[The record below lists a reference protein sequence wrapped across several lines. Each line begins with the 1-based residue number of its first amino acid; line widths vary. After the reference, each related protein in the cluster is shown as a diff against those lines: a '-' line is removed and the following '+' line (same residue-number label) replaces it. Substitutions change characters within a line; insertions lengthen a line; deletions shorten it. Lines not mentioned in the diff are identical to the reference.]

1 MSIETPDIREK
12 SPYQLRREA
21 VARALKAWQEQDV
34 DGPDDARE
42 DGPLGQ
48 AADLEDCLLDE
59 DLILL
64 PRSTGHGKWVVEVDG
79 ERAPILPGSPNV
91 TGLLDAEEAADLF
104 LTTTGADEYGMKKVT
119 VRPATEWE
127 HKLALQKHL
136 FGGAA

>member
-1 MSIETPDIREK
+1 MSIETPDAREK

-21 VARALKAWQEQDV
+21 VARALKAWQEQDS
-34 DGPDDARE
+34 DGTD

-48 AADLEDCLLDE
+48 AADLEDCLMDE
-59 DLILL
+59 DLTLM

-79 ERAPILPGSPNV
+79 ERAPILPGSSNA

-104 LTTTGADEYGMKKVT
+104 LTITGADEYGMKKVT
-119 VRPATEWE
+119 IRPATEWE

>member
-1 MSIETPDIREK
+1 MSIETPDTREK

-21 VARALKAWQEQDV
+21 VARALKAWQEQDP
-34 DGPDDARE
+34 DGAD

-59 DLILL
+59 DLTLM

-79 ERAPILPGSPNV
+79 ERAPILPGSSNA

-104 LTTTGADEYGMKKVT
+104 LTITGADEYAMKKVT

-127 HKLALQKHL
+127 HKLALQAHIT
-136 FGGAA
+136 GGVA